1 VRTTINID
9 DTALAAAK
17 ARAAETG
24 KALGE
29 VVSDALR
36 TALIGSRKVDP
47 PRPIRLPVIGGGGVR
62 PGVDLNNNAQIQD
75 ILDGVG

>member
-1 VRTTINID
+1 MRTTINID
-9 DTALAAAK
+9 DMALAAAR

-36 TALIGSRKVDP
+36 MALIGSRKGD